1 MANGEGPGDFVVV
14 DATESH
20 LPGIVAIFNHAVRE
34 TYAIWSEVETTLE
47 QRRAWMA
54 YRRSL
59 GFPVIVAVS
68 PHQPDAV
75 LGYGSYGIFRDF
87 PGYVNTVEHSVYV
100 AEAAQRR
107 GIGRAVVSE
116 LIRRARAQGL
126 AVMVGGID
134 AQNEGSIA
142 MHATLGFERQG
153 CLIGVGRKFGKS
165 LDLVFMVK
173 QL

>member
-1 MANGEGPGDFVVV
+1 MANGGEDGDFIVV

-34 TYAIWSEVETTLE
+34 TFAIWSETETTLD

-68 PHQPDAV
+68 PDRSDEV

-100 AEAAQRR
+100 TPAAQRR
-107 GIGRAVVSE
+107 GIGKAIVSE
-116 LIRRARAQGL
+116 LIRRARLQHL

-134 AQNEGSIA
+134 AQNAGSIA
-142 MHATLGFERQG
+142 MHAGLGFERQG
-153 CLIGVGRKFGKS
+153 CLAGVGRKFGKS

-173 QL
+173 AL